1 MSKRLIETA
10 MPDDA
15 AIPDDAATQAEA
27 AKQTKTHAEQLK
39 LADENFDYVIVGA
52 GSAGCV
58 LADRLSADGKRR
70 VLLLEYGGSDRSMY
84 IQMPSAL
91 SIPMNMPKY
100 NWFYHTDPEP
110 HLAGRRMHTP
120 RGKVLGGSSSINGL
134 VYIRGN
140 PQDFERWAKEGAAG
154 WSYRDVLPYFKRAE
168 KRAAGGN
175 EYRGGS
181 GKLQTSYGRLSNPLH
196 AAWLAAASEA
206 GYPQSADINGFQQEG
221 FGRMDMTV
229 GGGRRCSAANAY
241 LRPAARRSNLTVRAH
256 ALATRILFD
265 GRRARGLEYSL
276 KGVTRRARI
285 DGELILSGGPI
296 NSPQLLKLS
305 GVGPAA
311 ELRTHGIA
319 VVHDLPG
326 VGENLQDHLEFYF
339 QVACKEPITLY
350 SSINPWSR
358 ALIGARWLLRKDGLG
373 ATNHFETCGFIRSR
387 AGIAY
392 PDIQYHFLPMAVAY
406 DGSTLAQEH
415 GFQAHVG
422 PMRSKSRG
430 WVRLASTNPL
440 EKPHILFNYLSE
452 PQDWIE
458 MRACVRLT
466 REIFAQRAFDRY
478 RGREI
483 QPGGEVQTDA
493 QIDAF
498 IRAKVE
504 SAYHP
509 SCSCKMGDSKDPMA
523 VVDPET
529 RVYGLEGLRVV
540 DSSIMPSVTTGNL
553 NAPTI
558 MLAEKG
564 ADHILG
570 RGMLPPE
577 DLPFYTAPNWRDA
590 QR

>member
-1 MSKRLIETA
+1 MGISTVTE
-10 MPDDA
+10 M
-15 AIPDDAATQAEA
+15 
-27 AKQTKTHAEQLK
+27 
-39 LADENFDYVIVGA
+39 NFDYVIVGA

-58 LADRLSADGKRR
+58 LADRLTADGRTR
-70 VLLLEYGGSDRSMY
+70 VLLLEYGGSDRSVF

-100 NWFYHTDPEP
+100 NWFYHTEPEP
-110 HLAGRRMHTP
+110 HLGGRQMHTP

-134 VYIRGN
+134 VYVRGN
-140 PQDFERWAKEGAAG
+140 PQDFERWAAEGAAG
-154 WSYRDVLPYFKRAE
+154 WSYADVLPYFKRAE
-168 KRAAGGN
+168 TRAEGGDA
-175 EYRGGS
+175 YRGDRGPL
-181 GKLQTSYGRLSNPLH
+181 GTRYGTVANPLH
-196 AAWLAAASEA
+196 AAWLAAAEQA
-206 GYPQSADINGFQQEG
+206 GYARTSDINGARQEG

-229 GGGRRCSAANAY
+229 ANGRRASTANAY
-241 LRPAARRSNLTVRAH
+241 LRPAMRRSNLAVVTH
-256 ALATRILFD
+256 AMATRVLFE
-265 GRRARGLEYSL
+265 GKRAV
-276 KGVTRRARI
+276 GVEFRQGDRLRTARAAREVI
-285 DGELILSGGPI
+285 VSGGPI

-305 GVGPAA
+305 GIGPAA
-311 ELRTHGIA
+311 ELAALGIP

-339 QVACKEPITLY
+339 QVACREPVSLY
-350 SSINPWSR
+350 PSVKPLGKLR
-358 ALIGARWLLRKDGLG
+358 VGLRWLLFKDGLG

-387 AGIAY
+387 PGIEY
-392 PDIQYHFLPMAVAY
+392 PDIQYHFLPLAVAY
-406 DGSTLAQEH
+406 DGSTLAKEH

-430 WVRLASTNPL
+430 WVRLRSRDPF
-440 EKPHILFNYLSE
+440 EKPRILFNYLSQPE
-452 PQDWIE
+452 DWAE

-466 REIFAQRAFDRY
+466 REIFAQPGFDRY

-483 QPGGEVQTDA
+483 QPGADVVNDA
-493 QIDAF
+493 QIDEF

-509 SCSCKMGDSKDPMA
+509 SCSCKMGAATDRSA

-529 RVYGLEGLRVV
+529 RVHGVEGLRVV
-540 DSSIMPSVTTGNL
+540 DSSIMPSITTGNL

-558 MLAEKG
+558 MIAEKA

-570 RGMLPPE
+570 RGLLSPA
-577 DLPFYTAPNWRDA
+577 DAPFYRATSWREA

>member
-1 MSKRLIETA
+1 MAS
-10 MPDDA
+10 
-15 AIPDDAATQAEA
+15 
-27 AKQTKTHAEQLK
+27 
-39 LADENFDYVIVGA
+39 ENFDYVIVGA

-58 LADRLSADGKRR
+58 LADRLTADGTRR
-70 VLLLEYGGSDRSMY
+70 VLVIEYGGSDRSIF

-100 NWFYHTDPEP
+100 NWFYHTEPEP
-110 HLAGRRMHTP
+110 HLNGRRMHTP

-140 PQDFERWAKEGAAG
+140 AQDYERWAAEGATG

-168 KRAAGGN
+168 TRAEGGN
-175 EYRGGS
+175 VYRGS
-181 GKLQTSYGRLSNPLH
+181 RGKLQTRYGTVSNPLH
-196 AAWLAAASEA
+196 AAWLAAGAQA
-206 GYPQSADINGFQQEG
+206 GYPPTEDVNGFQQEG

-229 GGGRRCSAANAY
+229 GGGRRCSTANAY
-241 LRPAARRSNLTVRAH
+241 LKPAMNRPNLKVITH
-256 ALATRILFD
+256 AMATRIVFE
-265 GRRARGLEYSL
+265 GRRARAVEYSH
-276 KGVTRRARI
+276 GGATHRVNVGAEI
-285 DGELILSGGPI
+285 ILSGGPI

-311 ELRTHGIA
+311 ELQALGLP

-350 SSINPWSR
+350 SSIGLWSR

-387 AGIAY
+387 SGVPY

-430 WVRLASTNPL
+430 WVRLASTSAFD
-440 EKPHILFNYLSE
+440 KPRVFFNYLSHAD
-452 PQDWIE
+452 DWDE

-466 REIFAQRAFDRY
+466 REVFAQTAFDRY

-483 QPGGEVQTDA
+483 QPGAAVQSDE

-498 IRAKVE
+498 IRDKVE

-509 SCSCKMGDSKDPMA
+509 SCSCKMGSPQDPMA
-523 VVDPET
+523 VVSPEGK
-529 RVYGLEGLRVV
+529 VYGIEGLRVV

-558 MLAEKG
+558 MLAEKA
-564 ADHILG
+564 ADHIIGKGL
-570 RGMLPPE
+570 LAPE
-577 DLPFYTAPNWRDA
+577 DAPFYQAANWQTA

>member
-1 MSKRLIETA
+1 LTEN
-10 MPDDA
+10 
-15 AIPDDAATQAEA
+15 
-27 AKQTKTHAEQLK
+27 K
-39 LADENFDYVIVGA
+39 LSADSFDYIIVGA

-58 LADRLSADGKRR
+58 LADRLSADGRTK
-70 VLLLEYGGSDRSMY
+70 VLLLEYGGSDRSIF

-91 SIPMNMPKY
+91 SIPMNNPKY
-100 NWFYHTDPEP
+100 NWFYHTEPEP
-110 HLAGRRMHTP
+110 HLNGRRMHTP

-140 PQDFERWAKEGAAG
+140 PEDFNRWAEQGAAG
-154 WSYRDVLPYFKRAE
+154 WGYRDVLPYFRRAE
-168 KRAAGGN
+168 KRQEGGN
-175 EYRGGS
+175 RYRGDS
-181 GKLQTSYGRLSNPLH
+181 GKLQTRYGSLKNPLH
-196 AAWLAAASEA
+196 AAWLAAAAQA
-206 GYPQSADINGFQQEG
+206 GYPSSADVNGAQQEG

-229 GGGRRCSAANAY
+229 EGGRRSSAANAY
-241 LRPAARRSNLTVRAH
+241 LRGAMRRSNLKVITH
-256 ALATRILFD
+256 ALATRIVFA
-265 GRRARGLEYSL
+265 GKRATDVEYSHGGATHL
-276 KGVTRRARI
+276 ARASS
-285 DGELILSGGPI
+285 EVILSGGSI

-311 ELRTHGIA
+311 ELREHGIE
-319 VVHDLPG
+319 VVHESPG

-339 QVACKEPITLY
+339 QVACKEPISLY
-350 SSINPWSR
+350 SSLGLWSR
-358 ALIGARWLLRKDGLG
+358 GLIGARWLLRKDGLG

-387 AGIAY
+387 AGVPY

-406 DGSTLAQEH
+406 DGSSLASEH

-430 WVRLASTNPL
+430 WVRLSSANPL
-440 EKPHILFNYLSE
+440 DKPRILFNYLSE
-452 PQDWIE
+452 PDDWTE

-466 REIFAQRAFDRY
+466 REIFSQKAFDRY

-483 QPGGEVQTDA
+483 QPGVEVQTDE

-498 IRAKVE
+498 IRAKIE

-509 SCSCKMGDSKDPMA
+509 SCSCKMGAAQDQMA
-523 VVDPET
+523 VVDSEM
-529 RVYGLEGLRVV
+529 RVFGLEGLRVC
-540 DSSIMPSVTTGNL
+540 DSSVMPSITTGNL

-558 MLAEKG
+558 MLAEKA

-570 RGMLPPE
+570 KPILTP
-577 DLPFYTAPNWRDA
+577 DDAPFHVAPNWQTA

>member
-1 MSKRLIETA
+1 VSPES
-10 MPDDA
+10 
-15 AIPDDAATQAEA
+15 
-27 AKQTKTHAEQLK
+27 
-39 LADENFDYVIVGA
+39 FDYVIVGA

-58 LADRLSADGKRR
+58 LADRLSADGKTS
-70 VLLLEYGGSDRSMY
+70 VLVLEFGGSDRSIF

-91 SIPMNMPKY
+91 SIPMNMPRF
-100 NWFYHTDPEP
+100 NWFYHTEPEP
-110 HLAGRRMHTP
+110 GLGGRRMHTP

-140 PQDFERWAKEGAAG
+140 PLDFDRWEAEGARG
-154 WSYRDVLPYFKRAE
+154 WSYADVLPYFQRAE
-168 KRAAGGN
+168 ARAEGGDAYRGAAGQ
-175 EYRGGS
+175 
-181 GKLQTSYGRLSNPLH
+181 LQTRYGSLQNPLH
-196 AAWLAAASEA
+196 AAWLAAGIQA
-206 GYPQSADINGFQQEG
+206 GYPQTSDVNGYQQEG

-229 GGGRRCSAANAY
+229 GDGRRSSAANAY
-241 LRPAARRSNLTVRAH
+241 LRPAMQRRNVKVLTH
-256 ALATRILFD
+256 ALATRIVFD
-265 GRRARGLEYSL
+265 GRRVTGLEYRR
-276 KGVTRRARI
+276 GQTEARVTVGR
-285 DGELILSGGPI
+285 ELIVAAGPI

-311 ELRTHGIA
+311 ELREFGLR

-339 QVACKEPITLY
+339 QVACKEPVTLY
-350 SSINPWSR
+350 SSIKPLAK

-373 ATNHFETCGFIRSR
+373 ATNHFESCGFIRSQP
-387 AGIAY
+387 GIEY

-430 WVRLASTNPL
+430 WVRLASDRATD
-440 EKPHILFNYLSE
+440 KPRILFNYLSH
-452 PQDWIE
+452 PDDLVE

-466 REIFAQRAFDRY
+466 REIFAQPAFDRY

-483 QPGGEVQTDA
+483 QPGADVQSDA
-493 QIDAF
+493 DIDAF
-498 IRAKVE
+498 VRAKVE

-509 SCSCKMGDSKDPMA
+509 SCTCKMGAPEDPFA
-523 VVDPET
+523 VVDSQA
-529 RVYGLEGLRVV
+529 RVHGLERLRVV

-558 MLAEKG
+558 MLAEKA
-564 ADHILG
+564 ADHI
-570 RGMLPPE
+570 RGMTPLARA
-577 DLPFYTAPNWRDA
+577 DAPFHRAANWRTA

>member
-1 MSKRLIETA
+1 
-10 MPDDA
+10 
-15 AIPDDAATQAEA
+15 
-27 AKQTKTHAEQLK
+27 

-58 LADRLSADGKRR
+58 LADRLTADGQHR
-70 VLLLEYGGSDRSMY
+70 VLLLEYGGSDRSIF

-91 SIPMNMPKY
+91 SIPMNMEKY
-100 NWFYHTDPEP
+100 NWFYHTEPEP
-110 HLAGRRMHTP
+110 HLNGRRMHTP

-140 PQDFERWAKEGAAG
+140 AQDFERWSAQGAAG
-154 WSYRDVLPYFKRAE
+154 WAYRDVLPYFRRAE
-168 KRAAGGN
+168 SRQEGGD
-175 EYRGGS
+175 EYRGNN
-181 GKLQTSYGRLSNPLH
+181 GKLQTRYGTVSNPLH
-196 AAWLAAASEA
+196 AAWLEAAGEA
-206 GYPQSADINGFQQEG
+206 GYPQTSDVNGFQQEG

-229 GGGRRCSAANAY
+229 ADGRRCSAANAY
-241 LRPAARRSNLTVRAH
+241 LRPAMRRPNRKVLTH
-256 ALATRILFD
+256 ALATRIGFE
-265 GRRARGLEYSL
+265 GRRATGLDYVL
-276 KGVTRRARI
+276 GNTTHRVRVGR
-285 DGELILSGGPI
+285 ELILSGGPI

-305 GVGPAA
+305 GVGPGA
-311 ELRTHGIA
+311 ELRTHGIP
-319 VVHDLPG
+319 VVHDLAG

-350 SSINPWSR
+350 SSINLWSR
-358 ALIGARWLLRKDGLG
+358 AWIGARWLLRKDGLG

-387 AGIAY
+387 PGVPY

-430 WVRLASTNPL
+430 SVRLASADPRD
-440 EKPHILFNYLSE
+440 KPRILFNYLSE
-452 PQDWIE
+452 PDDWTE

-466 REIFAQRAFDRY
+466 REIFAQAAFDRY

-483 QPGGEVQTDA
+483 QPGADVQTDA
-493 QIDAF
+493 EIDAF

-509 SCSCKMGDSKDPMA
+509 SCSCKMGSAQDPLA
-523 VVDPET
+523 VVAPDT
-529 RVYGLEGLRVV
+529 RVHGLEGLRVV
-540 DSSIMPSVTTGNL
+540 DSSIMPTITTGNL

-558 MLAEKG
+558 MLAEKA

-570 RGMLPPE
+570 RGLAAPE
-577 DLPFYTAPNWRDA
+577 NAPYFVAPHWRTA